1 MILKNN
7 EIKNLFLMGYAA
19 NACVESTFRQ
29 ALGYSTHVIED
40 ATSAFTK
47 EQKEF
52 LLKEIVHHYGQSLNT
67 KDF

>member
-1 MILKNN
+1 
-7 EIKNLFLMGYAA
+7 MGYAA